1 MGVEAAVLA
10 LSGASAIGFL
20 LADGEQKR
28 IRWVQAMR
36 RGLIRLGDIIRY
48 EQRGICAL
56 LRTVDLN
63 GSAQER
69 SLTRLL
75 HVCADAL
82 EREDSPNIK
91 VIFVRESARMQEYG
105 VLSREDREPFEQVM
119 GELGNSGMLEQMRLI
134 DEADERLR
142 QREEMLRREG
152 TQRMRLMRTLGI
164 CCGAGLF
171 LILI

>member
-1 MGVEAAVLA
+1 MGVDAAVMA
-10 LSGASAIGFL
+10 MAGASAIGFL
-20 LADGEQKR
+20 LADGERKR

-36 RGLIRLGDIIRY
+36 RCLIRLGDIIRY
-48 EQRGICAL
+48 EQRGVCAL

-63 GSAQER
+63 SSAQER
-69 SLTRLL
+69 LLTRLL
-75 HVCADAL
+75 HSCAGAM
-82 EREDSPNIK
+82 EREDLPSMK
-91 VIFVRESARMQEYG
+91 LIFAKESARVQEYG

-119 GELGNSGMLEQMRLI
+119 GELGASGMLEQMRLI

-142 QREEMLRREG
+142 QREETLRREG
-152 TQRMRLMRTLGI
+152 VQRARLMRTLGV